1 MFSDTIMEKG
11 EECVSW
17 DTSLPQLQTQSTAG
31 HSITATLNTA
41 RKLNP
46 CNNPKINRRHKYRK
60 RGIKNFTTPGNE
72 GDLSRKFKRIYNQI
86 DKNQETVLKKYLSE
100 GTA

>member
-1 MFSDTIMEKG
+1 MF
-11 EECVSW
+11 W
-17 DTSLPQLQTQSTAG
+17 DISLPQLQTQSTAEG

-46 CNNPKINRRHKYRK
+46 CNNPKINTRHKYRK
-60 RGIKNFTTPGNE
+60 RGIKNFITPGNG

-86 DKNQETVLKKYLSE
+86 DKKQETVLKK
-100 GTA
+100 